1 MEKSQWIWLDGELVP
16 WDEARVHV
24 LTHTLHYG
32 LGVFEGIRC
41 YDGAK
46 GPAIFRLHEHT
57 ARLLASAHILDIEIP
72 FSAAEID
79 AACLETVRVNGLKSC
94 YIRPLAFI
102 GDGEMGLSAKSN
114 PIRLTIAAWP
124 WGAYLGDQGVAEGI
138 RVRTSSYQRFHVNTM
153 MSKAKAV
160 GHYLNSILASSEARR
175 TGYDEALMLDSQGFV
190 AEGSGE
196 NLFIVRKG
204 VVKTPPLTSALAGIT
219 RDTVFRLLADE
230 GIEVVEQFF
239 TRDEVYIADEAFF
252 TGTAAEVTPVREL
265 DDRRIGVGRPGPITQ
280 QVQAGYARVTRGEDP
295 RHMDWLAVVGAAA

>member
-41 YDGAK
+41 YDGRS
-46 GPAIFRLHEHT
+46 GPAIFRLQDHT
-57 ARLLASAHILDIEIP
+57 ERLLASAHILGIAIP
-72 FSAAEID
+72 FSAAEIN
-79 AACLETVRVNGLKSC
+79 AACLETVRVNRLRSC

-102 GDGEMGLSAKSN
+102 GDGEMGLSAKTN
-114 PIRLTIAAWP
+114 KVRLTIAAWP
-124 WGAYLGDQGVAEGI
+124 WGSYLGDEGVKNGI
-138 RVRTSSYQRFHVNTM
+138 RVRTSSYQRFHVNSL

-160 GHYLNSILASSEARR
+160 GHYVNSILASSEARR
-175 TGYDEALMLDSQGFV
+175 GGYDEALLLDSQGFV

-196 NLFIVRKG
+196 NLFIAKRG
-204 VVKTPPLTSALAGIT
+204 IVKTPPLTSALSGIT
-219 RDTVFRLLADE
+219 RDTVMRLLADA
-230 GIEVVEQFF
+230 GVPVVEQFF

-265 DDRRIGVGRPGPITQ
+265 DDRQVGPGRPGPVTRD
-280 QVQAGYARVTRGEDP
+280 VQAQYDRVTRGEDE
-295 RHMDWLAVVGAAA
+295 RYTEWLAPVG